1 MYIFSET
8 EVFKHTP
15 QLSRL
20 EKVRNELNKDGEVPG
35 SLGKA
40 TWRCK
45 DEVFRREKETE
56 NKRKMP
62 VITTGENHST
72 ERHATVSG

>member
-1 MYIFSET
+1 MHTSDSVTAMPDLYDLFSISE
-8 EVFKHTP
+8 P
-15 QLSRL
+15 LALSQLWTNNAQKASKR
-20 EKVRNELNKDGEVPG
+20 KG
-35 SLGKA
+35 SE
-40 TWRCK
+40 
-45 DEVFRREKETE
+45 EVFRREKETE